1 MTKNV
6 KNGRGR
12 PSLIGNKK
20 NLAKF
25 LENGDFENVTNF
37 MKQKLVNEG
46 FLTVTKIQTG
56 KRGRPQ
62 EVLTVSGKG
71 KGLLAMSRNWGKKVA
86 A

>member
-1 MTKNV
+1 MTKIV

-20 NLAKF
+20 NLAAF
-25 LENGDFENVTNF
+25 LETGDLTNVTNF

-46 FLTVTKIQTG
+46 FLTVTRVQTG

-62 EVLTVSGKG
+62 EILTVSGKG
-71 KGLLAMSRNWGKKVA
+71 RGLIAMSKNWKKA